1 MWVGGSNQKSTKC
14 WNAQIVALITDIL
27 LKLFALMTHTLG
39 SQGGVGR
46 FFEKKNRQGGYAY

>member
-1 MWVGGSNQKSTKC
+1 MQKMLKC
-14 WNAQIVALITDIL
+14 TNRYLDHRYCFEV

-46 FFEKKNRQGGYAY
+46 FFEKKARGRVRSLGTRE